1 MLPTACSGTRASP
14 WTYRQQIEPR
24 LLILGMPNTLET
36 HNTYAVYA
44 YKIIISNAKLSL
56 NLNQ

>member
-36 HNTYAVYA
+36 HKITLCAVY
-44 YKIIISNAKLSL
+44 KILISI
-56 NLNQ
+56 